1 MVACTGWAQIEN
13 LVTSLHVI
21 YIAWLVKFVQQ
32 YYNFRIQTE
41 FQTLIEWF

>member
-32 YYNFRIQTE
+32 YYNFGTQKN
-41 FQTLIEWF
+41 FKH